1 MKVEVWQ
8 DEHGVTWELVQMG
21 MDGIAGGCI
30 VREGCNSLSRSD
42 GDYREGVDVIARFGA
57 VEDAR
62 TFLEEEGFE
71 PVH

>member
-8 DEHGVTWELVQMG
+8 DEHGVTWELVQLALDETG
-21 MDGIAGGCI
+21 GGCI
-30 VREGCNSLSRSD
+30 IREGYSALDRSD

-62 TFLEEEGFE
+62 AFLEEEGFE
-71 PVH
+71 YMR